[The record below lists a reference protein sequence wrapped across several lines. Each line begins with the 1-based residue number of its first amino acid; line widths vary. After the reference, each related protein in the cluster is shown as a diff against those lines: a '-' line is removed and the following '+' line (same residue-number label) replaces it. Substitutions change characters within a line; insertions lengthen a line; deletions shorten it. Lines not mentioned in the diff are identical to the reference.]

1 MSYSN
6 LVGDNLDSFG
16 WTQHDGETF
25 GIQEIKERGLIITT
39 SFLKD
44 LDHGLEKGGQW
55 SARISVKTSAS
66 SRIKSKSISLFL
78 YAGMD
83 DNSSGFKLSP
93 MMIGDKMSGIMG
105 KTNSLGDFRMNF
117 VTKNGVKRQ
126 FYSLIESLGPHK
138 FTENVMHR
146 LRRFGQG
153 NDAIGLDSDHM
164 SAQNPN
170 LIVYQVNADL
180 PFEMDI
186 EFENNDQ
193 EAPPP
198 FGELYTAAL
207 SQKQAYFNKKF
218 EETFGLEEKYGDQSQ
233 KIKFAQAAMSNMI
246 GGIGYFYG
254 HSLVQSV
261 YQTSP
266 VKYWDGPLFTGVP
279 SRSFFPRGFLW
290 DEGFHNL
297 LISKWNKH
305 LRSGLCHFNS
315 ALNGEFNVKFGI
327 FFIVMFFFNA
337 AKF

>member
-1 MSYSN
+1 
-6 LVGDNLDSFG
+6 
-16 WTQHDGETF
+16 
-25 GIQEIKERGLIITT
+25 
-39 SFLKD
+39 
-44 LDHGLEKGGQW
+44 
-55 SARISVKTSAS
+55 
-66 SRIKSKSISLFL
+66 
-78 YAGMD
+78 
-83 DNSSGFKLSP
+83 
-93 MMIGDKMSGIMG
+93 
-105 KTNSLGDFRMNF
+105 MN
-117 VTKNGVKRQ
+117 
-126 FYSLIESLGPHK
+126 GP
-138 FTENVMHR
+138 
-146 LRRFGQG
+146 
-153 NDAIGLDSDHM
+153 LDSDHM

-180 PFEMDI
+180 PFEIDI

-261 YQTSP
+261 FQTSP

-297 LISKWNKH
+297 LISKWNKRLSADIIAH
-305 LRSGLCHFNS
+305 WLDMMNIEGWIPREQILGKTVEGL
-315 ALNGEFNVKFGI
+315 GTI
-327 FFIVMFFFNA
+327 Y
-337 AKF
+337 

>member
-1 MSYSN
+1 
-6 LVGDNLDSFG
+6 
-16 WTQHDGETF
+16 
-25 GIQEIKERGLIITT
+25 
-39 SFLKD
+39 
-44 LDHGLEKGGQW
+44 
-55 SARISVKTSAS
+55 
-66 SRIKSKSISLFL
+66 
-78 YAGMD
+78 MD
-83 DNSSGFKLSP
+83 DNSSGFKLAP

-117 VTKNGVKRQ
+117 VTKNGVKRE

-218 EETFGLEEKYGDQSQ
+218 EETFGLQEKYGDQSQ

-297 LISKWNKH
+297 LISKWNKR
-305 LRSGLCHFNS
+305 LRSGSCHFNR
-315 ALNGEFNVKFGI
+315 ALNDELRVEF
-327 FFIVMFFFNA
+327 
-337 AKF
+337 